1 MKSTRIG
8 SKIVMMVCAVVIV
21 ISAVM
26 GVIINHK
33 VESVLQSQATEL
45 LQKKAQ
51 LVSFKIQGIMKR
63 IFIGANTLEKFLS
76 DENSAVNDTLKR
88 RMLSE
93 FLLANP
99 HVLLVSAIYT
109 SNNERAITAM
119 SMDSKIAYPNTALNE
134 NMTNQIRSLK
144 SITRSDPYSITRS
157 DPYYKEV
164 NGDKIYGMDIT
175 LPLTG
180 KNQNVMG
187 ALNLFLN
194 IDAFYTDVV
203 GKKKSNTFLMGKDGR
218 LLINPNR
225 EIQDKILS
233 AINPDKRVAKAVEYY
248 NQNEAGTLSYHSL
261 SGNTETFL
269 AIQPFDFFEGKENNG
284 NHWRWAIGKYVNK
297 SLVFKEATNTKFII
311 ITTLILGVLVLA
323 FLVFIIVSNLITK
336 RISRVNNT
344 LNDFFNLLNNPKN
357 NHAISLTP
365 PSAYDEIGQMQ
376 ASINENILKTQENIQ
391 ADNKAIQNSIE
402 VTNHVEN
409 GDFTQEIACV
419 PKNKDLQALRNTI
432 NSIIQYFR
440 NQIGA
445 NIEAL
450 NNALEH
456 YKNLDFTHHI
466 QNPKANMEKALNTL
480 GQEISSMLKASLGF
494 ANALNHESKDLKTCV
509 DNLTKTAHKQERSLK
524 NTTQSLEEITNIITT
539 IDSKS
544 QEMISQGEDI
554 KSVVDMIRDIADQT
568 NLLALNAAIEAAR
581 AGEHGRGFAVVA
593 DEVRKLAERTQKSL
607 SEIEANINILVQS
620 IADNAES
627 IKMQNK
633 GVENIHNSINALQQD
648 VQDNLTIAN
657 HSLQVSTKIDGI
669 SQDILEDVSKKKF

>member
-8 SKIVMMVCAVVIV
+8 IGSKIAMMVCAVVIA

-26 GVIINHK
+26 GVIISYK

-51 LVSFKIQGIMKR
+51 LVSFKIQSIMKR
-63 IFIGANTLEKFLS
+63 IFIGTSTLEKFLS
-76 DENSAVNDTLKR
+76 DENSAINDTLKR

-99 HVLLVSAIYT
+99 HVLLISAIYT
-109 SNNERAITAM
+109 NNNERIITAM
-119 SMDSKIAYPNTALNE
+119 NLDSKIAYPNTTLNE
-134 NMTNQIRSLK
+134 TMTNQIHSLK
-144 SITRSDPYSITRS
+144 DITHS
-157 DPYYKEV
+157 DPYYKEI
-164 NGDKIYGMDIT
+164 NGNKIYGMDIT
-175 LPLTG
+175 LPLMG
-180 KNQNVMG
+180 KNQKIIG

-203 GKKKSNTFLMGKDGR
+203 GKTKSNTFLMGKDGR
-218 LLINPNR
+218 LLINPNHK
-225 EIQDKILS
+225 IQDKILS

-269 AIQPFDFFEGKENNG
+269 AIQPFDFFEEKGNNG
-284 NHWRWAIGKYVNK
+284 NQWRWAIGKYVNK
-297 SLVFKEATNTKFII
+297 SLVFKEATNTKYII
-311 ITTLILGVLVLA
+311 ITTLILGMLVLA
-323 FLVFIIVSNLITK
+323 LLVFIIISNLITK

-344 LNDFFNLLNNPKN
+344 LNDFFNLLNNPK
-357 NHAISLTP
+357 ITMPYLTP

-376 ASINENILKTQENIQ
+376 ASINENILKTQESIQ

-402 VTNHVEN
+402 VTNYVEN

-419 PKNKDLQALRNTI
+419 PKNKDLQALKNTI

-554 KSVVDMIRDIADQT
+554 KSVVDMIREIADQT

>member
-1 MKSTRIG
+1 MGSTKIG
-8 SKIVMMVCAVVIV
+8 FKIVIMVCAVVIV
-21 ISAVM
+21 ISAIM
-26 GVIINHK
+26 GIIINYK
-33 VESVLQSQATEL
+33 VESVLQHQATEL
-45 LQKKAQ
+45 LQKEAR
-51 LVSFKIQGIMKR
+51 LTSFKIQGIMKR
-63 IFIGANTLEKFLS
+63 IFIGVNTLEKFLS
-76 DENSAVNDTLKR
+76 DENGSVNDALKR
-88 RMLSE
+88 RLLSE

-99 HVLLVSAIYT
+99 HVLLISAIYT
-109 SNNERAITAM
+109 NDNERVITAM
-119 SMDSKIAYPNTALNE
+119 NTHSKILYPSIALNE
-134 NMTNQIRSLK
+134 SMTNQAKSLK
-144 SITRSDPYSITRS
+144 EAAHS
-157 DPYYKEV
+157 DPYYKEI
-164 NGDKIYGMDIT
+164 NGDKVYGMDIT
-175 LPLTG
+175 LPLID
-180 KNQNVMG
+180 KNQNAMG
-187 ALNLFLN
+187 ALNFFLN
-194 IDAFYTDVV
+194 IDAFYADVV
-203 GKKKSNTFLMGKDGR
+203 GQNKSNTFLMGKEGR
-218 LLINPNR
+218 LLINPNH

-248 NQNEAGTLSYHSL
+248 DKNEAGTLSYHSL

-269 AIQPFDFFEGKENNG
+269 AIQPFEFFENKGDNSH
-284 NHWRWAIGKYVNK
+284 HWRWAIGKYVNQ
-297 SLVFKEATNTKFII
+297 SLVFEEATNTRYII

-323 FLVFIIVSNLITK
+323 FLVFVIISNLVTK

-357 NHAISLTP
+357 NHAIHLTP
-365 PSAYDEIGQMQ
+365 PNAYDEIGHMQ

-391 ADNKAIQNSIE
+391 ADSKAIQNSIE
-402 VTNHVEN
+402 VANFVES

-466 QNPKANMEKALNTL
+466 QDPKANMEKALNTL

-494 ANALNHESKDLKTCV
+494 ANTLNHESKDLKTCV

-633 GVENIHNSINALQQD
+633 GVENIHRSINALQQD

-657 HSLQVSTKIDGI
+657 HSLQVSDKIDGI
-669 SQDILEDVSKKKF
+669 SQDILEDVGKKKF

>member
-26 GVIINHK
+26 GVIISYK

-51 LVSFKIQGIMKR
+51 LVSFKIQGIIKR

-76 DENSAVNDTLKR
+76 DENSAINDTLKK

-109 SNNERAITAM
+109 NNNERVITAM
-119 SMDSKIAYPNTALNE
+119 NMDSKIAYPNTTLNE
-134 NMTNQIRSLK
+134 NMINQIHSLK
-144 SITRSDPYSITRS
+144 NITRS

-164 NGDKIYGMDIT
+164 DGNKIYGMDIT
-175 LPLTG
+175 LPLM
-180 KNQNVMG
+180 KIG

-248 NQNEAGTLSYHSL
+248 NNNEAGTLSYHSL

-269 AIQPFDFFEGKENNG
+269 AIQPFDLFEEKGNNG

-402 VTNHVEN
+402 VANFVES

>member
-1 MKSTRIG
+1 MGSTKIG
-8 SKIVMMVCAVVIV
+8 FKIVIMVCAVVIA
-21 ISAVM
+21 ISAIM
-26 GVIINHK
+26 GIIINYK
-33 VESVLQSQATEL
+33 VESVLQHQATEL
-45 LQKKAQ
+45 LQKEAR
-51 LVSFKIQGIMKR
+51 LTSFKIQGIMKR
-63 IFIGANTLEKFLS
+63 IFIGVNTLEKFLS
-76 DENSAVNDTLKR
+76 DENGSVNDALKR
-88 RMLSE
+88 RLLSE

-99 HVLLVSAIYT
+99 HVLLISAIYT
-109 SNNERAITAM
+109 NGNERAITAM
-119 SMDSKIAYPNTALNE
+119 NTRSKILYPSIALNE
-134 NMTNQIRSLK
+134 NMTNQAKSLK
-144 SITRSDPYSITRS
+144 GAAHS
-157 DPYYKEV
+157 DPYYKEI

-175 LPLTG
+175 LPLTD
-180 KNQNVMG
+180 KNQNAMG
-187 ALNLFLN
+187 ALNFFLN

-203 GKKKSNTFLMGKDGR
+203 GQNKSNTFLMGKEGR

-248 NQNEAGTLSYHSL
+248 DKNEAGTLSYHSL

-269 AIQPFDFFEGKENNG
+269 AIQPFDFFENKGDSSH
-284 NHWRWAIGKYVNK
+284 HWRWAIGKYINK
-297 SLVFKEATNTKFII
+297 SLVFQEATNTRYII

-323 FLVFIIVSNLITK
+323 FLVFVIISNLVTK

-357 NHAISLTP
+357 NHAIHLTP
-365 PSAYDEIGQMQ
+365 PNAYDEIGHMQ

-391 ADNKAIQNSIE
+391 ADSKAIQNSIE
-402 VTNHVEN
+402 VANFVES

-466 QNPKANMEKALNTL
+466 QDPKANMEKALNTL

-494 ANALNHESKDLKTCV
+494 ANTLNHESKDLKTCV
-509 DNLTKTAHKQERSLK
+509 DNLTKTAHKQEKSLK
-524 NTTQSLEEITNIITT
+524 NTTKSLEEITNIITT

-633 GVENIHNSINALQQD
+633 GVENIHRSINALQQD

-657 HSLQVSTKIDGI
+657 HSLQVSDKIDGI
-669 SQDILEDVSKKKF
+669 SQDILEDVGKKKF

>member
-8 SKIVMMVCAVVIV
+8 SKIVMMVCAVVIA
-21 ISAVM
+21 ISAIM
-26 GVIINHK
+26 GIIINYK
-33 VESVLQSQATEL
+33 VESVLQHQATEL
-45 LQKKAQ
+45 LQKEAR
-51 LVSFKIQGIMKR
+51 LTSFKIQGIMKH
-63 IFIGANTLEKFLS
+63 IFIGVNTLEKFLS
-76 DENSAVNDTLKR
+76 DENGSVNDALKR
-88 RMLSE
+88 RLLSE

-109 SNNERAITAM
+109 NGNKRAITAM
-119 SMDSKIAYPNTALNE
+119 NTRSKILYPSIALNE
-134 NMTNQIRSLK
+134 NMTNQAKSLK
-144 SITRSDPYSITRS
+144 ETAHS
-157 DPYYKEV
+157 DPYYKEI
-164 NGDKIYGMDIT
+164 NGDKVYGMDIT
-175 LPLTG
+175 LPLMD

-187 ALNLFLN
+187 ALNFFLN

-203 GKKKSNTFLMGKDGR
+203 GTSKSNTFLMGKDGR

-248 NQNEAGTLSYHSL
+248 DKNEAGTLSYHSL

-269 AIQPFDFFEGKENNG
+269 AIQPFDFFENKGDNG
-284 NHWRWAIGKYVNK
+284 HHWRWAIGKYVNQ
-297 SLVFKEATNTKFII
+297 SLVFEEATNTRYII
-311 ITTLILGVLVLA
+311 IATLILGVLVLA
-323 FLVFIIVSNLITK
+323 FLVFVIISNLVTK

-357 NHAISLTP
+357 NHAIHLTP
-365 PSAYDEIGQMQ
+365 PNTYDEIGHMQ

-391 ADNKAIQNSIE
+391 ADSKAIQNSIE
-402 VTNHVEN
+402 VANFVES

-466 QNPKANMEKALNTL
+466 QDPKANMEKALNTL

-494 ANALNHESKDLKTCV
+494 ANTLNNESKDLKTCV
-509 DNLTKTAHKQERSLK
+509 DNLTKTAHKQEKSLK

-633 GVENIHNSINALQQD
+633 GVENIHRSINALQQD

-657 HSLQVSTKIDGI
+657 HSLQVSDKIDGI

>member
-1 MKSTRIG
+1 MGSTKIG
-8 SKIVMMVCAVVIV
+8 FKIVIMVCAVVIA
-21 ISAVM
+21 ISAIM
-26 GVIINHK
+26 GIIINYK
-33 VESVLQSQATEL
+33 VESVLQHQATEL
-45 LQKKAQ
+45 LQKEAR
-51 LVSFKIQGIMKR
+51 LTSFKIQGIMKR
-63 IFIGANTLEKFLS
+63 IFIGVNTLEKFLS
-76 DENSAVNDTLKR
+76 DENGSVNDALKR
-88 RMLSE
+88 RLLSE

-99 HVLLVSAIYT
+99 HVLLISAIYT
-109 SNNERAITAM
+109 NDNERAITAM
-119 SMDSKIAYPNTALNE
+119 NTHSKILYPSIALNE
-134 NMTNQIRSLK
+134 SMTNQAKSLK
-144 SITRSDPYSITRS
+144 EAAHS
-157 DPYYKEV
+157 DPYYKEI
-164 NGDKIYGMDIT
+164 NGDKVYGMDIT
-175 LPLTG
+175 LPLMD
-180 KNQNVMG
+180 KNQNAMG
-187 ALNLFLN
+187 ALNFFLN
-194 IDAFYTDVV
+194 IDAFYADVV
-203 GKKKSNTFLMGKDGR
+203 GQNKSNTFLMGKDGR

-248 NQNEAGTLSYHSL
+248 DKNEAGTLSYHSL

-269 AIQPFDFFEGKENNG
+269 AIQPFDFFENKGDNG
-284 NHWRWAIGKYVNK
+284 HHWRWAIGKYVNQ
-297 SLVFKEATNTKFII
+297 SLVFEEATNTRYII

-323 FLVFIIVSNLITK
+323 FLVFVIISNLVTK

-357 NHAISLTP
+357 NHAIHLTP
-365 PSAYDEIGQMQ
+365 PNTYDEIGHMQ

-391 ADNKAIQNSIE
+391 ADSKAIQNSIE
-402 VTNHVEN
+402 VANFVES

-445 NIEAL
+445 NIAAL

-466 QNPKANMEKALNTL
+466 QDPKANMEKALNTL

-494 ANALNHESKDLKTCV
+494 ANTLNNESKDLKTCV
-509 DNLTKTAHKQERSLK
+509 DNLTKTAHKQEKSLK
-524 NTTQSLEEITNIITT
+524 NTTKSLEEITNIITT

-633 GVENIHNSINALQQD
+633 GVENIHRSINALQQD

-657 HSLQVSTKIDGI
+657 HSLQVSDKIDGI
-669 SQDILEDVSKKKF
+669 SQDILEDVGKKKF

>member
-1 MKSTRIG
+1 
-8 SKIVMMVCAVVIV
+8 
-21 ISAVM
+21 
-26 GVIINHK
+26 
-33 VESVLQSQATEL
+33 
-45 LQKKAQ
+45 
-51 LVSFKIQGIMKR
+51 MKR
-63 IFIGANTLEKFLS
+63 IFMGANTLEKFLS
-76 DENSAVNDTLKR
+76 DENGSVNDTLKK

-99 HVLLVSAIYT
+99 HVLLISAIYT
-109 SNNERAITAM
+109 NNNERAITAM
-119 SMDSKIAYPNTALNE
+119 NINSKIAYPNIALNE
-134 NMTNQIRSLK
+134 NMINQIHSLK
-144 SITRSDPYSITRS
+144 ETTRS

-164 NGDKIYGMDIT
+164 DGDKIYGMDIT
-175 LPLTG
+175 LPLKD
-180 KNQNVMG
+180 KNQNIIG
-187 ALNLFLN
+187 ALNFFLN

-203 GKKKSNTFLMGKDGR
+203 GQNKSNTFLMGKNGR

-225 EIQDKILS
+225 GIQDKILS

-248 NQNEAGTLSYHSL
+248 NNNEAGTLSYHSL
-261 SGNTETFL
+261 SGDTETFL
-269 AIQPFDFFEGKENNG
+269 AIQPFDFFEGKENN

-297 SLVFKEATNTKFII
+297 SLVFQEATNTRYII

-323 FLVFIIVSNLITK
+323 LLVFIIISSLITK

-357 NHAISLTP
+357 HHAISLTP

-524 NTTQSLEEITNIITT
+524 NTTQSLEEITNVITT

-657 HSLQVSTKIDGI
+657 HSLQVSAKIDGI

>member
-1 MKSTRIG
+1 MGSTKIG
-8 SKIVMMVCAVVIV
+8 FKIVIMVCAVVIA
-21 ISAVM
+21 ISAIM
-26 GVIINHK
+26 GIIINYK
-33 VESVLQSQATEL
+33 VESVLQHQATEL
-45 LQKKAQ
+45 LQKEAR
-51 LVSFKIQGIMKR
+51 LTSFKIQGIMKR
-63 IFIGANTLEKFLS
+63 VFIGVNTLEKFLS
-76 DENSAVNDTLKR
+76 DENGSVNDALKR
-88 RMLSE
+88 RLLSE

-99 HVLLVSAIYT
+99 HVLLISAIYT
-109 SNNERAITAM
+109 NGNERAITAM
-119 SMDSKIAYPNTALNE
+119 NTRSKILYPSIALNE
-134 NMTNQIRSLK
+134 NMTNQAKSLK
-144 SITRSDPYSITRS
+144 EATHS
-157 DPYYKEV
+157 DPYYKEI
-164 NGDKIYGMDIT
+164 NGDKVYGMDIT
-175 LPLTG
+175 LPLMD
-180 KNQNVMG
+180 KNQNAMG
-187 ALNLFLN
+187 ALNFFLN
-194 IDAFYTDVV
+194 IDAFYTDVI
-203 GKKKSNTFLMGKDGR
+203 GQNKSNTFLMGKDGR

-248 NQNEAGTLSYHSL
+248 DKNEAGTLSYHSL

-269 AIQPFDFFEGKENNG
+269 AIQPFDFFEDKGDNSH
-284 NHWRWAIGKYVNK
+284 HWRWAIGKYVNK
-297 SLVFKEATNTKFII
+297 SLVFQEATNTRYII

-323 FLVFIIVSNLITK
+323 FLVFVIISNLVTK

-357 NHAISLTP
+357 NHAIHLTP
-365 PSAYDEIGQMQ
+365 PNAYDEIGHMQ

-391 ADNKAIQNSIE
+391 ADSKAIQNSIE
-402 VTNHVEN
+402 VANFVES

-466 QNPKANMEKALNTL
+466 QDPKANMEKALNTL

-494 ANALNHESKDLKTCV
+494 ANTLNHESKDLKTCV

-633 GVENIHNSINALQQD
+633 GVENIHRSINALQQD

-657 HSLQVSTKIDGI
+657 HSLQVSDKIDGI
-669 SQDILEDVSKKKF
+669 SQDILEDVGKKKF

>member
-1 MKSTRIG
+1 MKPTRIG

-26 GVIINHK
+26 GVIISYK

-76 DENSAVNDTLKR
+76 DENSAINDTLKK

-109 SNNERAITAM
+109 NNNERVITAM
-119 SMDSKIAYPNTALNE
+119 NMDSKIAYPNTTLNE
-134 NMTNQIRSLK
+134 NMINQIHSLK
-144 SITRSDPYSITRS
+144 NITRS

-175 LPLTG
+175 LPLMG
-180 KNQNVMG
+180 KNQKIIG

-248 NQNEAGTLSYHSL
+248 DKNEAGTLSYHSL

-269 AIQPFDFFEGKENNG
+269 AIQPFDLFEEKGNNG

-323 FLVFIIVSNLITK
+323 FLVFIIISNLITK

-376 ASINENILKTQENIQ
+376 ASINENILKTQESIQ

-402 VTNHVEN
+402 VTNYVEN

-445 NIEAL
+445 NIESL

-494 ANALNHESKDLKTCV
+494 ANALNHESKDLK
-509 DNLTKTAHKQERSLK
+509 LAW
-524 NTTQSLEEITNIITT
+524 IT
-539 IDSKS
+539 
-544 QEMISQGEDI
+544 
-554 KSVVDMIRDIADQT
+554 
-568 NLLALNAAIEAAR
+568 
-581 AGEHGRGFAVVA
+581 
-593 DEVRKLAERTQKSL
+593 
-607 SEIEANINILVQS
+607 
-620 IADNAES
+620 
-627 IKMQNK
+627 
-633 GVENIHNSINALQQD
+633 
-648 VQDNLTIAN
+648 
-657 HSLQVSTKIDGI
+657 
-669 SQDILEDVSKKKF
+669 

>member
-1 MKSTRIG
+1 MGSTKIG
-8 SKIVMMVCAVVIV
+8 FKIVIMVCAVVIA
-21 ISAVM
+21 ISAIM
-26 GVIINHK
+26 GIIINYK
-33 VESVLQSQATEL
+33 VESVLQHQATEL
-45 LQKKAQ
+45 LQKEAR
-51 LVSFKIQGIMKR
+51 LTSFKIQGIMKR
-63 IFIGANTLEKFLS
+63 VFIGVNTLEKFLS
-76 DENSAVNDTLKR
+76 DENGSVNDALKR
-88 RMLSE
+88 RLLSE

-99 HVLLVSAIYT
+99 HVLLISAIYT
-109 SNNERAITAM
+109 NGNERAITAM
-119 SMDSKIAYPNTALNE
+119 NTRSKILYPSIALNE
-134 NMTNQIRSLK
+134 SMTNQAQSLK
-144 SITRSDPYSITRS
+144 EATHS
-157 DPYYKEV
+157 DPYYKEI
-164 NGDKIYGMDIT
+164 NGDKVYGMDIT
-175 LPLTG
+175 LPLMG
-180 KNQNVMG
+180 KNQNAMG
-187 ALNLFLN
+187 ALNFFLN
-194 IDAFYTDVV
+194 IDAFYADVV
-203 GKKKSNTFLMGKDGR
+203 GTSKSNTFLMGKDGR
-218 LLINPNR
+218 ILINPNR

-248 NQNEAGTLSYHSL
+248 DKNEAGTLSYHSL

-269 AIQPFDFFEGKENNG
+269 AIQPFDFFEDKGDNSH
-284 NHWRWAIGKYVNK
+284 HWRWAIGKYVNK
-297 SLVFKEATNTKFII
+297 SLVFQEATNTRYII

-323 FLVFIIVSNLITK
+323 FLVFVIISNLVTK

-357 NHAISLTP
+357 NHAIHLTP
-365 PSAYDEIGQMQ
+365 PNAYDEIGHMQ

-391 ADNKAIQNSIE
+391 ADSKAIQNSIE
-402 VTNHVEN
+402 VANFVES

-466 QNPKANMEKALNTL
+466 QDPKANMEKALNTL

-494 ANALNHESKDLKTCV
+494 ANTLNHESKDLKTCV

-633 GVENIHNSINALQQD
+633 GVENIHRSINALQQD

-657 HSLQVSTKIDGI
+657 HSLQVSDKIDGI
-669 SQDILEDVSKKKF
+669 SQDILEDVGKKKF

>member
-1 MKSTRIG
+1 MRSTRIG
-8 SKIVMMVCAVVIV
+8 SKIVMMVCAVVIA

-26 GVIINHK
+26 GVIISYK

-51 LVSFKIQGIMKR
+51 LVSFKIQSIMKR

-76 DENSAVNDTLKR
+76 DENSAINDTLKK

-99 HVLLVSAIYT
+99 HVLLISAIYT
-109 SNNERAITAM
+109 NNNERIITAM
-119 SMDSKIAYPNTALNE
+119 NLDSKIAYPNTVLNE
-134 NMTNQIRSLK
+134 TMTNQIHSLK
-144 SITRSDPYSITRS
+144 DITHS

-175 LPLTG
+175 LPLMG
-180 KNQNVMG
+180 KNQKIIGV
-187 ALNLFLN
+187 LNLFLN

-203 GKKKSNTFLMGKDGR
+203 GKTKSNTFLMGKDGR
-218 LLINPNR
+218 LLINPNHK
-225 EIQDKILS
+225 IQDKILS

-261 SGNTETFL
+261 SGDTETFL
-269 AIQPFDFFEGKENNG
+269 AIQPFDFFEGKGNNG
-284 NHWRWAIGKYVNK
+284 THWRWAIGKYVNK
-297 SLVFKEATNTKFII
+297 SLVFKEATNTKYII

-323 FLVFIIVSNLITK
+323 LLVFVIISSLITK

-376 ASINENILKTQENIQ
+376 ASINENILKTQESIQ

-494 ANALNHESKDLKTCV
+494 ANALNHESKDLK
-509 DNLTKTAHKQERSLK
+509 NL
-524 NTTQSLEEITNIITT
+524 
-539 IDSKS
+539 
-544 QEMISQGEDI
+544 
-554 KSVVDMIRDIADQT
+554 
-568 NLLALNAAIEAAR
+568 
-581 AGEHGRGFAVVA
+581 RG
-593 DEVRKLAERTQKSL
+593 
-607 SEIEANINILVQS
+607 
-620 IADNAES
+620 
-627 IKMQNK
+627 
-633 GVENIHNSINALQQD
+633 
-648 VQDNLTIAN
+648 
-657 HSLQVSTKIDGI
+657 
-669 SQDILEDVSKKKF
+669 

>member
-1 MKSTRIG
+1 MRSTRIG
-8 SKIVMMVCAVVIV
+8 SKIVMMVCAVVIA

-26 GVIINHK
+26 GVIISYK

-51 LVSFKIQGIMKR
+51 LVSFKIQSIMKC

-76 DENSAVNDTLKR
+76 DENSAINDTLKR

-99 HVLLVSAIYT
+99 HVLLISAIYT
-109 SNNERAITAM
+109 NNNERIITAM
-119 SMDSKIAYPNTALNE
+119 NLDSKIAYPNTTLNE
-134 NMTNQIRSLK
+134 TMTNQIHSLK
-144 SITRSDPYSITRS
+144 DTTHS

-175 LPLTG
+175 LPLMG
-180 KNQNVMG
+180 KNQKIIG

-203 GKKKSNTFLMGKDGR
+203 GEKKSNTFLMGKDGR
-218 LLINPNR
+218 LLINPNHK
-225 EIQDKILS
+225 IQDKILS

-269 AIQPFDFFEGKENNG
+269 AIQPFDFFWNNG
-284 NHWRWAIGKYVNK
+284 NQWRWAIGKYVNK
-297 SLVFKEATNTKFII
+297 SLVFKEATNTKYII

-323 FLVFIIVSNLITK
+323 LLVFIIISNLITT

-376 ASINENILKTQENIQ
+376 ASINENILKTQESIQ

-593 DEVRKLAERTQKSL
+593 DEVRELAERTQKSL

>member
-1 MKSTRIG
+1 MGSTKIG
-8 SKIVMMVCAVVIV
+8 FKIVIMVCAVVIA
-21 ISAVM
+21 ISAIM
-26 GVIINHK
+26 GIIINYK
-33 VESVLQSQATEL
+33 VESVLQHQATEL
-45 LQKKAQ
+45 LQKEAR
-51 LVSFKIQGIMKR
+51 LTSFKIQGIMKR
-63 IFIGANTLEKFLS
+63 IFIGVNTLEKFLS
-76 DENSAVNDTLKR
+76 DENGSVNDALKR
-88 RMLSE
+88 RLLSE

-109 SNNERAITAM
+109 NDNERAITAM
-119 SMDSKIAYPNTALNE
+119 NTRSKILYPSIALNE
-134 NMTNQIRSLK
+134 SMANQAKSLK
-144 SITRSDPYSITRS
+144 EATHS
-157 DPYYKEV
+157 DPYYKEI
-164 NGDKIYGMDIT
+164 NGDKVYGMDIT
-175 LPLTG
+175 LPLMD
-180 KNQNVMG
+180 KNQNAMG
-187 ALNLFLN
+187 ALNFFLN

-203 GKKKSNTFLMGKDGR
+203 GTNKSNTFLMGKDGR
-218 LLINPNR
+218 ILINPNR

-248 NQNEAGTLSYHSL
+248 DKNEAGTLSYHSL

-269 AIQPFDFFEGKENNG
+269 AIQPFDFFEDKGDNSH
-284 NHWRWAIGKYVNK
+284 HWRWAIGKYVNK
-297 SLVFKEATNTKFII
+297 SLVFQEATNTRYII

-323 FLVFIIVSNLITK
+323 FLVFVIISNLVTK

-357 NHAISLTP
+357 NHAIHLTP
-365 PSAYDEIGQMQ
+365 PNAYDEIGHMQ

-391 ADNKAIQNSIE
+391 ADSKAIQNSIE
-402 VTNHVEN
+402 VANFVES

-466 QNPKANMEKALNTL
+466 QDPKANMEKALNTL

-494 ANALNHESKDLKTCV
+494 ANTLNHESKDLKTCV

-633 GVENIHNSINALQQD
+633 GVENIHRSINALQQD

-657 HSLQVSTKIDGI
+657 HSLQVSDKIDGI
-669 SQDILEDVSKKKF
+669 SQDILEDVGKKKF

>member
-1 MKSTRIG
+1 MKSTKIG
-8 SKIVMMVCAVVIV
+8 FKIVVMVCAVVIA
-21 ISAVM
+21 ISAIM
-26 GVIINHK
+26 GFIINYK
-33 VESVLQSQATEL
+33 VESVLQHQATEL

-63 IFIGANTLEKFLS
+63 IFMGANTLERFLS
-76 DENSAVNDTLKR
+76 DENSAINDTLKK

-99 HVLLVSAIYT
+99 HVLLISALYANDDKRAISAIK
-109 SNNERAITAM
+109 IH
-119 SMDSKIAYPNTALNE
+119 SKIAYPNIALNE
-134 NMTNQIRSLK
+134 NMISQIHSLK
-144 SITRSDPYSITRS
+144 ETTRS

-164 NGDKIYGMDIT
+164 DGNKIYGMDIT
-175 LPLTG
+175 LPLKD
-180 KNQNVMG
+180 KNQNIIG

-194 IDAFYTDVV
+194 IDAFYTDVI
-203 GKKKSNTFLMGKDGR
+203 GQNKSNTFLMGKNGR

-248 NQNEAGTLSYHSL
+248 NNNEAGTLSYHSL
-261 SGNTETFL
+261 SGDTETFL

-284 NHWRWAIGKYVNK
+284 NHWRWAIGKYINK
-297 SLVFKEATNTKFII
+297 SLVFQEATNTRYII

-323 FLVFIIVSNLITK
+323 LLVFIIISSLITK

-357 NHAISLTP
+357 HHAISLVP

-402 VTNHVEN
+402 VANFVEN

-524 NTTQSLEEITNIITT
+524 NTTQSLEEITNIITM

-568 NLLALNAAIEAAR
+568 NLL
-581 AGEHGRGFAVVA
+581 
-593 DEVRKLAERTQKSL
+593 
-607 SEIEANINILVQS
+607 
-620 IADNAES
+620 
-627 IKMQNK
+627 
-633 GVENIHNSINALQQD
+633 
-648 VQDNLTIAN
+648 
-657 HSLQVSTKIDGI
+657 
-669 SQDILEDVSKKKF
+669 

>member
-8 SKIVMMVCAVVIV
+8 SKIVMMVCAVVII

-33 VESVLQSQATEL
+33 VESVLQHQATEL

-51 LVSFKIQGIMKR
+51 LVSFKIQGIIKR

-76 DENSAVNDTLKR
+76 DENSAINDTLKR

-99 HVLLVSAIYT
+99 HVLLISAIYT
-109 SNNERAITAM
+109 NNNERAITAM
-119 SMDSKIAYPNTALNE
+119 NMDSKIAYPNTALNE
-134 NMTNQIRSLK
+134 NMINQIHSLK
-144 SITRSDPYSITRS
+144 SITHS

-175 LPLTG
+175 LPLMG
-180 KNQNVMG
+180 KNQNAIG

-218 LLINPNR
+218 ILINPNR
-225 EIQDKILS
+225 EIQDKILT
-233 AINPDKRVAKAVEYY
+233 AINPDKRVFKAIEYS

-261 SGNTETFL
+261 SGDTETFL
-269 AIQPFDFFEGKENNG
+269 AIQPFDFFEGVLKKDSNNSL
-284 NHWRWAIGKYVNK
+284 HWAIGKYINK
-297 SLVFKEATNTKFII
+297 SLVFQEATNTKYII
-311 ITTLILGVLVLA
+311 ITTLIVGVLVLA
-323 FLVFIIVSNLITK
+323 LLVFIIISSLITK

-402 VTNHVEN
+402 VANFVES

-494 ANALNHESKDLKTCV
+494 ANTLNHESKDLKTCV

>member
-1 MKSTRIG
+1 MKSIRIG
-8 SKIVMMVCAVVIV
+8 SKIVMMVCAVVIT

-26 GVIINHK
+26 GVIISYK

-51 LVSFKIQGIMKR
+51 LVSFKIQSIMKR

-76 DENSAVNDTLKR
+76 DENSAINDTLKR

-99 HVLLVSAIYT
+99 HVLLISAIYT
-109 SNNERAITAM
+109 NNNERIITAM
-119 SMDSKIAYPNTALNE
+119 NLDSKIAYPNTALNE
-134 NMTNQIRSLK
+134 TMANQIRSLK
-144 SITRSDPYSITRS
+144 GITHSDF
-157 DPYYKEV
+157 PYYKEV

-175 LPLTG
+175 LPLMG
-180 KNQNVMG
+180 KNQNTIG

-203 GKKKSNTFLMGKDGR
+203 GKTKSNTFLMGKDGR
-218 LLINPNR
+218 LLISPNHK
-225 EIQDKILS
+225 IQDKILS

-269 AIQPFDFFEGKENNG
+269 AIQPFDFFEGKGNNG
-284 NHWRWAIGKYVNK
+284 NQWRWAIGKYVNK
-297 SLVFKEATNTKFII
+297 SLVFKEATNTKYII

-323 FLVFIIVSNLITK
+323 LLVFIIISSLITK

-376 ASINENILKTQENIQ
+376 ASINENILKTQESIQ

-419 PKNKDLQALRNTI
+419 PKNKDLQALKNTI

-494 ANALNHESKDLKTCV
+494 ANVLNHESKNLKTCV

>member
-8 SKIVMMVCAVVIV
+8 SKIVMMVCAVVIA

-26 GVIINHK
+26 GVIISYK
-33 VESVLQSQATEL
+33 VESVLQSQAIEL

-51 LVSFKIQGIMKR
+51 LVSFKIQSIMKR

-76 DENSAVNDTLKR
+76 DENSAINDTLKR

-99 HVLLVSAIYT
+99 HVLLISAIYT
-109 SNNERAITAM
+109 NNNERIITAM
-119 SMDSKIAYPNTALNE
+119 KMDSKIAYPNTALNE
-134 NMTNQIRSLK
+134 TMTNQIRSLK
-144 SITRSDPYSITRS
+144 DITHS
-157 DPYYKEV
+157 DPYYKEI

-175 LPLTG
+175 LPLMG
-180 KNQNVMG
+180 KNQKTIG

-203 GKKKSNTFLMGKDGR
+203 GKTKSNTFLMGKDGR
-218 LLINPNR
+218 LLITPNHKK
-225 EIQDKILS
+225 IQDKILS

-269 AIQPFDFFEGKENNG
+269 AIQPFDFFEGKGDNS

-297 SLVFKEATNTKFII
+297 SLVFKEATNTKYII

-323 FLVFIIVSNLITK
+323 LLVFIIISSLITK

-376 ASINENILKTQENIQ
+376 ASINENILKTQESIQ

-419 PKNKDLQALRNTI
+419 PKNKDLQALKNTI

>member
-21 ISAVM
+21 ISTVM
-26 GVIINHK
+26 GFIINHK

-51 LVSFKIQGIMKR
+51 LVSFKIQGIIKR

-76 DENSAVNDTLKR
+76 DENSAINDTLKR

-93 FLLANP
+93 FLLANS

-109 SNNERAITAM
+109 NNNERVITAM
-119 SMDSKIAYPNTALNE
+119 NMDSKIAYPNTTLNE
-134 NMTNQIRSLK
+134 NMINQIHSLK
-144 SITRSDPYSITRS
+144 SITRS

-164 NGDKIYGMDIT
+164 DVDKIYGMDIT
-175 LPLTG
+175 LPLKD
-180 KNQNVMG
+180 KNQNIIG

-194 IDAFYTDVV
+194 IDAFYTDVI
-203 GKKKSNTFLMGKDGR
+203 GQNKSNTFLMGKNGR

-233 AINPDKRVAKAVEYY
+233 AINPDRRVAKAVEYY

-269 AIQPFDFFEGKENNG
+269 AIQPFDFFEEKGNND
-284 NHWRWAIGKYVNK
+284 HWRWAIGKYVNK

-376 ASINENILKTQENIQ
+376 ASINANILKTQESIQ

-402 VTNHVEN
+402 VANYVEN

-445 NIEAL
+445 NIESL

-466 QNPKANMEKALNTL
+466 QNPKANMEKTLNTL

-657 HSLQVSTKIDGI
+657 YSLQVSTKIDGI

>member
-1 MKSTRIG
+1 MGSTKIG
-8 SKIVMMVCAVVIV
+8 FKIVIMVCAVVII
-21 ISAVM
+21 ISAIM
-26 GVIINHK
+26 GIIINYK
-33 VESVLQSQATEL
+33 VESVLQHQATEL
-45 LQKKAQ
+45 LQKEAR
-51 LVSFKIQGIMKR
+51 LTSLKIQGIMKR
-63 IFIGANTLEKFLS
+63 IFIGVNTLEKFLS
-76 DENSAVNDTLKR
+76 DENGSVNDALKR
-88 RMLSE
+88 RLLSE

-99 HVLLVSAIYT
+99 HVLLISAIYT
-109 SNNERAITAM
+109 NDNERAITAM
-119 SMDSKIAYPNTALNE
+119 NTHSKILYPSIALNE
-134 NMTNQIRSLK
+134 NMVNQAKSLK
-144 SITRSDPYSITRS
+144 EAAHS
-157 DPYYKEV
+157 DPYYKEI

-175 LPLTG
+175 LPLTD
-180 KNQNVMG
+180 KNQNAMG
-187 ALNLFLN
+187 ALNFFLN

-203 GKKKSNTFLMGKDGR
+203 GTNKSNTFLMGKDGR
-218 LLINPNR
+218 ILINPNR

-248 NQNEAGTLSYHSL
+248 DKNEAGTLSYHSL

-269 AIQPFDFFEGKENNG
+269 AIQPFDFFENKGDSSH
-284 NHWRWAIGKYVNK
+284 HWRWAIGKYINK
-297 SLVFKEATNTKFII
+297 SLVFQEATNTRYII

-323 FLVFIIVSNLITK
+323 FLVFVIISNLVTK

-357 NHAISLTP
+357 NHAIHLTP
-365 PSAYDEIGQMQ
+365 PNAYDEIGHMQ

-391 ADNKAIQNSIE
+391 ADSKAIQNSIE
-402 VTNHVEN
+402 VANFVES

-466 QNPKANMEKALNTL
+466 QDPKANMEKALNTL

-494 ANALNHESKDLKTCV
+494 ANTLNHESKDLKTCV

-633 GVENIHNSINALQQD
+633 GVENIHRSINALQQD

-657 HSLQVSTKIDGI
+657 HSLQVSDKIDGI
-669 SQDILEDVSKKKF
+669 SQDILEDVGKKKF

>member
-1 MKSTRIG
+1 MGSTKIG
-8 SKIVMMVCAVVIV
+8 FKIVIMVCAVVIA
-21 ISAVM
+21 ISAIM
-26 GVIINHK
+26 GIIINYK
-33 VESVLQSQATEL
+33 VESVLQHQATEL
-45 LQKKAQ
+45 LQKEAR
-51 LVSFKIQGIMKR
+51 LTSFKIQGIMKR
-63 IFIGANTLEKFLS
+63 IFIGVNTLEKFLS
-76 DENSAVNDTLKR
+76 DENGSVNDALKR

-99 HVLLVSAIYT
+99 HVLLINAIYT
-109 SNNERAITAM
+109 NSNERAITAM
-119 SMDSKIAYPNTALNE
+119 NTRSKILYPSIALNE
-134 NMTNQIRSLK
+134 NMVNQAKLLK
-144 SITRSDPYSITRS
+144 EAVHS
-157 DPYYKEV
+157 DPYYKEI

-175 LPLTG
+175 LPLID
-180 KNQNVMG
+180 KNQNAMG
-187 ALNLFLN
+187 ALNFFLN

-203 GKKKSNTFLMGKDGR
+203 GTSKSNTFLMGKDGR
-218 LLINPNR
+218 LLINPNH

-248 NQNEAGTLSYHSL
+248 DKNEAGTLSYHSL

-269 AIQPFDFFEGKENNG
+269 AIQPFDFFEDKGDNSH
-284 NHWRWAIGKYVNK
+284 HWRWAIGKYVNK
-297 SLVFKEATNTKFII
+297 SLVFQEATNTRYII

-323 FLVFIIVSNLITK
+323 FLVFVIISNLVTK

-357 NHAISLTP
+357 NHVIHLTP
-365 PSAYDEIGQMQ
+365 PNAYDEIGHMQ

-391 ADNKAIQNSIE
+391 ADSKAIQNSIE
-402 VTNHVEN
+402 VANFVES

-466 QNPKANMEKALNTL
+466 QDPKANMEKALNTL

-494 ANALNHESKDLKTCV
+494 ANTLNHESKDLKTCV

-633 GVENIHNSINALQQD
+633 GVENIHRSINALQQD

-657 HSLQVSTKIDGI
+657 HSLQVSDKIDGI
-669 SQDILEDVSKKKF
+669 SQDILEDVGKKKF

>member
-1 MKSTRIG
+1 MKSTKIG
-8 SKIVMMVCAVVIV
+8 FKIVVMVCAVVIA
-21 ISAVM
+21 ISAIM
-26 GVIINHK
+26 GFIINHK

-63 IFIGANTLEKFLS
+63 IFMGASTLEKFLS
-76 DENSAVNDTLKR
+76 DENGSINDTLKK

-99 HVLLVSAIYT
+99 HVLLISAIYT
-109 SNNERAITAM
+109 NNDERAITAM
-119 SMDSKIAYPNTALNE
+119 NINSKIAYPSIALNE
-134 NMTNQIRSLK
+134 NMINQIHSLK
-144 SITRSDPYSITRS
+144 SITRS

-164 NGDKIYGMDIT
+164 NGNKIYGYDIT
-175 LPLTG
+175 FPLKD
-180 KNQNVMG
+180 KNQNIIG
-187 ALNLFLN
+187 ALNFFLN

-203 GKKKSNTFLMGKDGR
+203 IGQNKSNTFLMGKNGR

-225 EIQDKILS
+225 GIQDKILS

-248 NQNEAGTLSYHSL
+248 NNNEAGTLSYHSL
-261 SGNTETFL
+261 SGDTETFL

-297 SLVFKEATNTKFII
+297 SLVFQEATNTRYII

-323 FLVFIIVSNLITK
+323 LLVFIIISSLITK

-544 QEMISQGEDI
+544 
-554 KSVVDMIRDIADQT
+554 
-568 NLLALNAAIEAAR
+568 
-581 AGEHGRGFAVVA
+581 
-593 DEVRKLAERTQKSL
+593 
-607 SEIEANINILVQS
+607 
-620 IADNAES
+620 
-627 IKMQNK
+627 
-633 GVENIHNSINALQQD
+633 
-648 VQDNLTIAN
+648 
-657 HSLQVSTKIDGI
+657 
-669 SQDILEDVSKKKF
+669 

>member
-1 MKSTRIG
+1 MKSTKIG
-8 SKIVMMVCAVVIV
+8 FKIVIMVCAVVV
-21 ISAVM
+21 AISAIM
-26 GVIINHK
+26 GVIINYK
-33 VESVLQSQATEL
+33 VESVLQHQATEL
-45 LQKKAQ
+45 LQKEAR
-51 LVSFKIQGIMKR
+51 LTGFKIQGIMKR
-63 IFIGANTLEKFLS
+63 IFIGVNTLEKFLS
-76 DENSAVNDTLKR
+76 DENGSVNDALKR
-88 RMLSE
+88 RLLSE

-99 HVLLVSAIYT
+99 HVLLISAIYT
-109 SNNERAITAM
+109 KDNERVITAM
-119 SMDSKIAYPNTALNE
+119 NTRSKILYPSIALNP
-134 NMTNQIRSLK
+134 NMTNQAKSLK
-144 SITRSDPYSITRS
+144 EATHS
-157 DPYYKEV
+157 DPYYKEI

-175 LPLTG
+175 LPLMD
-180 KNQNVMG
+180 KNQNSMG

-194 IDAFYTDVV
+194 IDAFYTDIV
-203 GKKKSNTFLMGKDGR
+203 GTSKSNTFLMGKDGR
-218 LLINPNR
+218 LLINPNH
-225 EIQDKILS
+225 EIQSKILS

-248 NQNEAGTLSYHSL
+248 DKNEAGTLSYHSL

-269 AIQPFDFFEGKENNG
+269 AIQPFDFFEEKGDNSH
-284 NHWRWAIGKYVNK
+284 HWRWAIGKYINK
-297 SLVFKEATNTKFII
+297 SLVFEEATNTRYII

-323 FLVFIIVSNLITK
+323 FLVFVIISNLVTK
-336 RISRVNNT
+336 RINVVNNT

-365 PSAYDEIGQMQ
+365 PNAYDEIGHMQ
-376 ASINENILKTQENIQ
+376 ASINENILKTQESIQ
-391 ADNKAIQNSIE
+391 ADNEAIQNSLE
-402 VTNHVEN
+402 VANFVES

-466 QNPKANMEKALNTL
+466 QDPKANMEKALNTL

-494 ANALNHESKDLKTCV
+494 ANTLNNESKDLKTCV
-509 DNLTKTAHKQERSLK
+509 DNLTKTAHKQERSLQ
-524 NTTQSLEEITNIITT
+524 NTTKSLEEITNIITT

-633 GVENIHNSINALQQD
+633 GVENIHRSINALQQD

-657 HSLQVSTKIDGI
+657 HSLQVSDKIDGI
-669 SQDILEDVSKKKF
+669 SQDILEDVGKKKF

>member
-1 MKSTRIG
+1 MRSTRIG
-8 SKIVMMVCAVVIV
+8 SKIVMMVCAVVIA
-21 ISAVM
+21 ISTVM
-26 GVIINHK
+26 GVIISYK

-51 LVSFKIQGIMKR
+51 LVSLKIQSIMKR

-76 DENSAVNDTLKR
+76 DENNAINDTLKR

-99 HVLLVSAIYT
+99 HVLLISAIYT
-109 SNNERAITAM
+109 NNNERIITAM
-119 SMDSKIAYPNTALNE
+119 NLDSKIAYPNTTLNE
-134 NMTNQIRSLK
+134 TMISQIHSLK
-144 SITRSDPYSITRS
+144 DTTHS
-157 DPYYKEV
+157 DPYYIKEI
-164 NGDKIYGMDIT
+164 NGNKIYGMDIT
-175 LPLTG
+175 LPLMG
-180 KNQNVMG
+180 KNQKTIG

-203 GKKKSNTFLMGKDGR
+203 GKTKSNTFLMGKDGR
-218 LLINPNR
+218 LLINPNHK
-225 EIQDKILS
+225 IQDKILS

-269 AIQPFDFFEGKENNG
+269 AIQPFDFFEEKGNNG
-284 NHWRWAIGKYVNK
+284 NQWRWAIGKYVNK
-297 SLVFKEATNTKFII
+297 SLVFKEATNTKYII

-323 FLVFIIVSNLITK
+323 LLVFIIISSLITK

-357 NHAISLTP
+357 NHTISLTP

-376 ASINENILKTQENIQ
+376 ASINENILKTQESIQ

-419 PKNKDLQALRNTI
+419 PKNKDLQALKNTI

>member
-8 SKIVMMVCAVVIV
+8 SKIVMMVCAVVII

-26 GVIINHK
+26 GAIINHK

-51 LVSFKIQGIMKR
+51 LVSFKIQGIIKR

-76 DENSAVNDTLKR
+76 DENSAINDTLKK

-99 HVLLVSAIYT
+99 HVLLISAIYT
-109 SNNERAITAM
+109 NNNERAITAM
-119 SMDSKIAYPNTALNE
+119 NMDSKIAYPNTTLSE
-134 NMTNQIRSLK
+134 NMINQIHSLK
-144 SITRSDPYSITRS
+144 SIIHS

-164 NGDKIYGMDIT
+164 NGVWHYGMDIT

-180 KNQNVMG
+180 KNQNVIG

-225 EIQDKILS
+225 GIQDKILS

-248 NQNEAGTLSYHSL
+248 DKNEAGTLSYHSL
-261 SGNTETFL
+261 SGDTETFL

-284 NHWRWAIGKYVNK
+284 NHWRWAIGKYINK
-297 SLVFKEATNTKFII
+297 SLVFQEATNTKYII
-311 ITTLILGVLVLA
+311 ITTLIVGVLVLA
-323 FLVFIIVSNLITK
+323 LLVFIIISSLITK

-402 VTNHVEN
+402 VANFVES
-409 GDFTQEIACV
+409 GDFTQKIACV
-419 PKNKDLQALRNTI
+419 PKNKDL
-432 NSIIQYFR
+432 
-440 NQIGA
+440 
-445 NIEAL
+445 
-450 NNALEH
+450 
-456 YKNLDFTHHI
+456 
-466 QNPKANMEKALNTL
+466 
-480 GQEISSMLKASLGF
+480 
-494 ANALNHESKDLKTCV
+494 
-509 DNLTKTAHKQERSLK
+509 
-524 NTTQSLEEITNIITT
+524 
-539 IDSKS
+539 
-544 QEMISQGEDI
+544 
-554 KSVVDMIRDIADQT
+554 
-568 NLLALNAAIEAAR
+568 
-581 AGEHGRGFAVVA
+581 
-593 DEVRKLAERTQKSL
+593 
-607 SEIEANINILVQS
+607 
-620 IADNAES
+620 
-627 IKMQNK
+627 
-633 GVENIHNSINALQQD
+633 
-648 VQDNLTIAN
+648 
-657 HSLQVSTKIDGI
+657 
-669 SQDILEDVSKKKF
+669 

>member
-1 MKSTRIG
+1 MRSTRIG
-8 SKIVMMVCAVVIV
+8 SKIVMMVCAVVIA

-26 GVIINHK
+26 GVIISYK

-51 LVSFKIQGIMKR
+51 LVSFKIQSIMKR

-76 DENSAVNDTLKR
+76 DENSAINDTLKR

-99 HVLLVSAIYT
+99 HVLLISAIYT
-109 SNNERAITAM
+109 NNNERIITAM
-119 SMDSKIAYPNTALNE
+119 NLDSKIAYPNTTLNE
-134 NMTNQIRSLK
+134 TMISQIHSLK
-144 SITRSDPYSITRS
+144 SITHS
-157 DPYYKEV
+157 DPYYKEI

-175 LPLTG
+175 FPLMS
-180 KNQNVMG
+180 KNQKIIG

-194 IDAFYTDVV
+194 IDAFYTDVM
-203 GKKKSNTFLMGKDGR
+203 GKTKSNTFLMGKDGR
-218 LLINPNR
+218 LLINPNHK
-225 EIQDKILS
+225 IQDKILS
-233 AINPDKRVAKAVEYY
+233 TINPDKRVAKAVEYY

-269 AIQPFDFFEGKENNG
+269 AIQPFDFFEEKGDNANQ
-284 NHWRWAIGKYVNK
+284 WRWAIGKYVNK
-297 SLVFKEATNTKFII
+297 SLVFKEATNTKYII

-323 FLVFIIVSNLITK
+323 LLVFIIISNLITK

-357 NHAISLTP
+357 NHAISLAP

-376 ASINENILKTQENIQ
+376 ASINENILKTQESIQ

-419 PKNKDLQALRNTI
+419 PKNKDLQALKNTI

-524 NTTQSLEEITNIITT
+524 NTTQS
-539 IDSKS
+539 
-544 QEMISQGEDI
+544 
-554 KSVVDMIRDIADQT
+554 
-568 NLLALNAAIEAAR
+568 
-581 AGEHGRGFAVVA
+581 
-593 DEVRKLAERTQKSL
+593 
-607 SEIEANINILVQS
+607 
-620 IADNAES
+620 
-627 IKMQNK
+627 
-633 GVENIHNSINALQQD
+633 
-648 VQDNLTIAN
+648 
-657 HSLQVSTKIDGI
+657 
-669 SQDILEDVSKKKF
+669 

>member
-26 GVIINHK
+26 GVIISYK

-51 LVSFKIQGIMKR
+51 LVSFKIQGIIKR

-76 DENSAVNDTLKR
+76 DENSAINDTLKR

-99 HVLLVSAIYT
+99 HVLLISAIYT
-109 SNNERAITAM
+109 NNNERIITAM
-119 SMDSKIAYPNTALNE
+119 NMDSKIAYPNTTLNE
-134 NMTNQIRSLK
+134 NMINQIHSLK
-144 SITRSDPYSITRS
+144 SITHS

-180 KNQNVMG
+180 KNQKILIG
-187 ALNLFLN
+187 ALNFFLN
-194 IDAFYTDVV
+194 IDAFYTDVI
-203 GKKKSNTFLMGKDGR
+203 GQNKSNTFLMGKDGR

-248 NQNEAGTLSYHSL
+248 DKNEAGTLSYHSL
-261 SGNTETFL
+261 SGDTETFL
-269 AIQPFDFFEGKENNG
+269 AIQPFDFFEEKGNNG

-323 FLVFIIVSNLITK
+323 FLVFIIISNLITK

-344 LNDFFNLLNNPKN
+344 LNGFFNLLNNPKN

-376 ASINENILKTQENIQ
+376 ASINENILKTQESIQ

-402 VTNHVEN
+402 VANFVES

-445 NIEAL
+445 NIESL

-466 QNPKANMEKALNTL
+466 QDPKANMEKALNTL

-669 SQDILEDVSKKKF
+669 SQDILEDVGKKKF

>member
-1 MKSTRIG
+1 MGSTKIG
-8 SKIVMMVCAVVIV
+8 FKIVIMVCAVVIA
-21 ISAVM
+21 ISAIM
-26 GVIINHK
+26 GIIINYK

-45 LQKKAQ
+45 LQKEAR
-51 LVSFKIQGIMKR
+51 LTSFKIQGIMKR
-63 IFIGANTLEKFLS
+63 IFIGVNTLEKFLS
-76 DENSAVNDTLKR
+76 DENGSVNDALKR
-88 RMLSE
+88 RLLSE

-99 HVLLVSAIYT
+99 HVLLISAIYT
-109 SNNERAITAM
+109 NDNERAITAM
-119 SMDSKIAYPNTALNE
+119 NTHSKILYPSIALNE
-134 NMTNQIRSLK
+134 SMTNQAKSLK
-144 SITRSDPYSITRS
+144 EAAHS
-157 DPYYKEV
+157 DPYYKEI

-175 LPLTG
+175 LPLTD
-180 KNQNVMG
+180 KNQNTMG
-187 ALNLFLN
+187 ALNFFLN
-194 IDAFYTDVV
+194 IDAFYTDVI
-203 GKKKSNTFLMGKDGR
+203 GQNKSNTFLMGKDGR
-218 LLINPNR
+218 ILINPNR

-269 AIQPFDFFEGKENNG
+269 AIQPFDFFEDKGDNSH
-284 NHWRWAIGKYVNK
+284 HWRWAIGKYINK
-297 SLVFKEATNTKFII
+297 SLVFQEATNTRYII

-323 FLVFIIVSNLITK
+323 LLVFVIISNLVTK

-357 NHAISLTP
+357 NHAIHLTP
-365 PSAYDEIGQMQ
+365 PNAYDEIGHMQ

-391 ADNKAIQNSIE
+391 ADSKAIQNSIE
-402 VTNHVEN
+402 VANFVES

-466 QNPKANMEKALNTL
+466 QDPKANMEKALNTL

-494 ANALNHESKDLKTCV
+494 ANTLNNESKDLKTCV

-633 GVENIHNSINALQQD
+633 GVENIHRSINALQQD

-657 HSLQVSTKIDGI
+657 HSLQVSDKIDGI
-669 SQDILEDVSKKKF
+669 SQDILEDVGKKKF

>member
-1 MKSTRIG
+1 MRSTRIG
-8 SKIVMMVCAVVIV
+8 SKIVMMVCAVVIA

-26 GVIINHK
+26 GVIISYK

-51 LVSFKIQGIMKR
+51 LVSFKIQSIMKR

-76 DENSAVNDTLKR
+76 DENSAINDTLKK

-99 HVLLVSAIYT
+99 HVLLISAIYT
-109 SNNERAITAM
+109 NNNERIITAM
-119 SMDSKIAYPNTALNE
+119 NLDSKIAYPNTTLNE
-134 NMTNQIRSLK
+134 TMTNQIHSLK
-144 SITRSDPYSITRS
+144 SITHS

-164 NGDKIYGMDIT
+164 NGTKIYGMDIT
-175 LPLTG
+175 LPLMG
-180 KNQNVMG
+180 KNQKIIG

-203 GKKKSNTFLMGKDGR
+203 GEKKSNTFLMGKDGR
-218 LLINPNR
+218 LLINPNHQ
-225 EIQDKILS
+225 IQDKILS
-233 AINPDKRVAKAVEYY
+233 AINPDRRVAKAVEYY

-269 AIQPFDFFEGKENNG
+269 AIQPFDFFEGKGNNG
-284 NHWRWAIGKYVNK
+284 NYWRWAIGKYVNK

-344 LNDFFNLLNNPKN
+344 LNDFFNLLNN
-357 NHAISLTP
+357 HAISLTP

-376 ASINENILKTQENIQ
+376 ASINENILKTQESIQ

-419 PKNKDLQALRNTI
+419 PKNKDLQALKNTI

-494 ANALNHESKDLKTCV
+494 ANALNHEAKDLKTCV

-524 NTTQSLEEITNIITT
+524 NTTQSLEEITSIITT

-633 GVENIHNSINALQQD
+633 GVENIHHSINALQQD

>member
-1 MKSTRIG
+1 MKSARIG

-26 GVIINHK
+26 GVIISYK

-51 LVSFKIQGIMKR
+51 LVSFKIQSIMKR

-76 DENSAVNDTLKR
+76 DENSAINDTLKK

-99 HVLLVSAIYT
+99 HVLLISAIYT
-109 SNNERAITAM
+109 NNNEQIITAIK
-119 SMDSKIAYPNTALNE
+119 MDSKIAYPNTALNE
-134 NMTNQIRSLK
+134 TMTNQIRSLK
-144 SITRSDPYSITRS
+144 SITHS

-164 NGDKIYGMDIT
+164 NGAKIYGMDIT

-180 KNQNVMG
+180 KNQNILG

-233 AINPDKRVAKAVEYY
+233 AINPDRRVAKAVEYY

-261 SGNTETFL
+261 SGDTETFL
-269 AIQPFDFFEGKENNG
+269 AIQPFDFFEGKGNNG

-297 SLVFKEATNTKFII
+297 SLVFKEATNTKYII

-323 FLVFIIVSNLITK
+323 LLVFIIISSLITK

-344 LNDFFNLLNNPKN
+344 LNDFFNLLNNPKITT
-357 NHAISLTP
+357 ISLTP
-365 PSAYDEIGQMQ
+365 PSTYDEIGQMQ
-376 ASINENILKTQENIQ
+376 ASINENILKTQESIQ

>member
-1 MKSTRIG
+1 MKSTKIG
-8 SKIVMMVCAVVIV
+8 FKIVVMVCTVVII
-21 ISAVM
+21 ISAIM
-26 GVIINHK
+26 GFIINHK
-33 VESVLQSQATEL
+33 VESVLQHQATEL

-63 IFIGANTLEKFLS
+63 IFMGANTLERFLS
-76 DENSAVNDTLKR
+76 DENSAINDTLKR

-99 HVLLVSAIYT
+99 HVLLISALYANDDKRAISAIK
-109 SNNERAITAM
+109 IH
-119 SMDSKIAYPNTALNE
+119 SKIAYPNIAFNE
-134 NMTNQIRSLK
+134 NMINQIHSLK
-144 SITRSDPYSITRS
+144 SITRS

-164 NGDKIYGMDIT
+164 DGNKIYGMDIT
-175 LPLTG
+175 FPLKD
-180 KNQNVMG
+180 KNQNIIG
-187 ALNLFLN
+187 ALNFFLN

-203 GKKKSNTFLMGKDGR
+203 GKKKSNTFLMGENGR

-225 EIQDKILS
+225 GIQDKILS

-248 NQNEAGTLSYHSL
+248 NNNEAGTLSYHSL
-261 SGNTETFL
+261 SGDTETFL

-284 NHWRWAIGKYVNK
+284 NNHWRWAIGKYVNK
-297 SLVFKEATNTKFII
+297 SLVFQEATNTRYII

-323 FLVFIIVSNLITK
+323 LLVFIIISSLITK

-657 HSLQVSTKIDGI
+657 HSLQVSAKIDGI

>member
-1 MKSTRIG
+1 MGSTKIG
-8 SKIVMMVCAVVIV
+8 FKIVIMVCAVVIA
-21 ISAVM
+21 ISAIM
-26 GVIINHK
+26 GIIINYK
-33 VESVLQSQATEL
+33 VESVLQHQATEL
-45 LQKKAQ
+45 LQKEAR
-51 LVSFKIQGIMKR
+51 LTSFKIQGIMKR
-63 IFIGANTLEKFLS
+63 IFIGVNTLEKFLS
-76 DENSAVNDTLKR
+76 DENGSVNDALKR
-88 RMLSE
+88 RLLSE

-99 HVLLVSAIYT
+99 HVLLISAIYT
-109 SNNERAITAM
+109 NDNERAITAM
-119 SMDSKIAYPNTALNE
+119 NIRSKILYPSIALNE
-134 NMTNQIRSLK
+134 NMVNQAKSLK
-144 SITRSDPYSITRS
+144 EAAHS
-157 DPYYKEV
+157 DPYYKEI

-175 LPLTG
+175 LPLID
-180 KNQNVMG
+180 KNQNAMG
-187 ALNLFLN
+187 ALNFFLN

-203 GKKKSNTFLMGKDGR
+203 GTSKSNTFLMGKDGR
-218 LLINPNR
+218 LLINPNH

-269 AIQPFDFFEGKENNG
+269 AIQPFDFFEDKGDNSH
-284 NHWRWAIGKYVNK
+284 HWRWAIGKYVNK
-297 SLVFKEATNTKFII
+297 SLVFQEATNTRYII

-323 FLVFIIVSNLITK
+323 LLVFVIISNLVTK

-357 NHAISLTP
+357 NHAIHLTP
-365 PSAYDEIGQMQ
+365 PNAYDEIGHMQ

-391 ADNKAIQNSIE
+391 ADSKAIQNSIE
-402 VTNHVEN
+402 VANFVES

-466 QNPKANMEKALNTL
+466 QDPKANMEKALNTL

-494 ANALNHESKDLKTCV
+494 ANTLNHESKDLKTCV

-633 GVENIHNSINALQQD
+633 GVENIHRSINALQQD

-657 HSLQVSTKIDGI
+657 HSLQVSDKIDGI
-669 SQDILEDVSKKKF
+669 SQDILEDVGKKKF

>member
-76 DENSAVNDTLKR
+76 DENSAINDTLKR

-99 HVLLVSAIYT
+99 HVLLISAIYT
-109 SNNERAITAM
+109 NNNERVITAM

-134 NMTNQIRSLK
+134 NMINQIHSLK
-144 SITRSDPYSITRS
+144 SITRS

-175 LPLTG
+175 LPLMG

-203 GKKKSNTFLMGKDGR
+203 GQNKSNTFLMGKDGR

-233 AINPDKRVAKAVEYY
+233 TINPDKRVAKAVEYY

-269 AIQPFDFFEGKENNG
+269 AIQPFDLFEEKGNNG

-323 FLVFIIVSNLITK
+323 FLVFIIISSLITK

-376 ASINENILKTQENIQ
+376 ASINENILKTQENF
-391 ADNKAIQNSIE
+391 K
-402 VTNHVEN
+402 
-409 GDFTQEIACV
+409 
-419 PKNKDLQALRNTI
+419 P
-432 NSIIQYFR
+432 IIKPF
-440 NQIGA
+440 
-445 NIEAL
+445 
-450 NNALEH
+450 
-456 YKNLDFTHHI
+456 
-466 QNPKANMEKALNTL
+466 
-480 GQEISSMLKASLGF
+480 
-494 ANALNHESKDLKTCV
+494 
-509 DNLTKTAHKQERSLK
+509 KTALK
-524 NTTQSLEEITNIITT
+524 WL
-539 IDSKS
+539 
-544 QEMISQGEDI
+544 
-554 KSVVDMIRDIADQT
+554 
-568 NLLALNAAIEAAR
+568 
-581 AGEHGRGFAVVA
+581 
-593 DEVRKLAERTQKSL
+593 
-607 SEIEANINILVQS
+607 ILWKV
-620 IADNAES
+620 
-627 IKMQNK
+627 
-633 GVENIHNSINALQQD
+633 
-648 VQDNLTIAN
+648 
-657 HSLQVSTKIDGI
+657 GI
-669 SQDILEDVSKKKF
+669 SRKKSHACLKIKICKL